1 MDKRRLASCLDNNQQ
16 MVPRKTSSSAR
27 RAHCFDRNHSHSNC
41 RVCLDLFGDV
51 RRGWTYLRWTDQHLW
66 HGTLARK
73 APLEQGQSEQL
84 SRGGKMIIRNF
95 YDEKLAQASYL
106 VGCAVTGEAIV
117 IDPLRDIDQYLA
129 MATAQNLHIT
139 AVTETHIHAD
149 FLSGT
154 RELSAATGATM
165 YLSDEGDNQWKYAF
179 ADDPKA
185 VLMKDGFK
193 IEVGNLTLEA
203 VHTPGHTPEHMSFLL
218 VDHLASEVP
227 HSFFTGDFIFIG
239 DVGRPDLLE
248 RAANFIGTMEK
259 GARVLFNSIKKIEHL
274 PDSLLIWPAH
284 GAGSACGKSL
294 GGSPVSSLGYERRS
308 NWAFQ
313 IHNEDKF
320 VDEVLSGQ
328 PEPPYYFKEMKRL
341 NKIGPT
347 VLGHMPKVD
356 RVTTAK
362 GPLVDVRSAET
373 IRGNYYDK
381 SLVIPSGK
389 GLTNWAGWLLK
400 YDEPVTLIAD
410 SRAQADQAARDMAT
424 IGLDV
429 VTAWIS
435 PNDLDPSGFRPFQT
449 TTCQVLDGTEMV
461 LDVRGINEY
470 KNVHLAS
477 SVHIP
482 LGYLRDRLS
491 ELPRDQKIVVHC
503 ASGGRSPIAVS
514 ILKQAGFENVFEIS
528 GGIADISLRC
538 PTNVVTA

>member
-1 MDKRRLASCLDNNQQ
+1 
-16 MVPRKTSSSAR
+16 
-27 RAHCFDRNHSHSNC
+27 
-41 RVCLDLFGDV
+41 
-51 RRGWTYLRWTDQHLW
+51 
-66 HGTLARK
+66 
-73 APLEQGQSEQL
+73 
-84 SRGGKMIIRNF
+84 
-95 YDEKLAQASYL
+95 
-106 VGCAVTGEAIV
+106 
-117 IDPLRDIDQYLA
+117 
-129 MATAQNLHIT
+129 
-139 AVTETHIHAD
+139 
-149 FLSGT
+149 
-154 RELSAATGATM
+154 
-165 YLSDEGDNQWKYAF
+165 
-179 ADDPKA
+179 
-185 VLMKDGFK
+185 
-193 IEVGNLTLEA
+193 
-203 VHTPGHTPEHMSFLL
+203 MSFLL
-218 VDHLASEVP
+218 VDHPASEMP

-259 GARVLFNSIKKIEHL
+259 GARVLFNSLKKIEHL

-328 PEPPYYFKEMKRL
+328 PEPPFYFKEMKRL
-341 NKIGPT
+341 NKVGPAI
-347 VLGHMPKVD
+347 LGHMPKVD
-356 RVTTAK
+356 RVTTAT

-373 IRGNYYDK
+373 VRGNYYDK

-410 SRAQADQAARDMAT
+410 SQAQADQAARDMAT

-429 VTAWIS
+429 VEAWIS
-435 PNDLDPSGFRPFQT
+435 PKDLDPSGFRPFQT

-470 KNVHLAS
+470 KTVHLAS

-482 LGYLRDRLS
+482 LGYLRDRLN

-514 ILKQAGFENVFEIS
+514 ILKQAGFENVYEIA

>member
-1 MDKRRLASCLDNNQQ
+1 M
-16 MVPRKTSSSAR
+16 
-27 RAHCFDRNHSHSNC
+27 
-41 RVCLDLFGDV
+41 
-51 RRGWTYLRWTDQHLW
+51 
-66 HGTLARK
+66 
-73 APLEQGQSEQL
+73 EQGKQCL
-84 SRGGKMIIRNF
+84 PDTCGGDKVIIRNF

-117 IDPLRDIDQYLA
+117 IDPLRDIDQYLE
-129 MATAQNLHIT
+129 MATAQGLHIT
-139 AVTETHIHAD
+139 GVTETHIHAD

-165 YLSDEGDNQWKYAF
+165 YLSDEGDDLWKYAF
-179 ADDPKA
+179 ADDPK
-185 VLMKDGFK
+185 VILMKDRYK
-193 IEVGNLTLEA
+193 IKIGNLSLEA
-203 VHTPGHTPEHMSFLL
+203 IHTPGHTPEHMSFLL
-218 VDHLASEVP
+218 VDHPASEIP
-227 HSFFTGDFIFIG
+227 HSFFTGDFIFLG

-259 GARVLFNSIKKIEHL
+259 GARILFNSLKRLDHL

-294 GGSPVSSLGYERRS
+294 GGSPVSSLGYERKA

-313 IHNEDKF
+313 IRDENKF

-328 PEPPYYFKEMKRL
+328 PEPPFYFKEMKRL
-341 NKIGPT
+341 NKVGPT

-356 RVTTAK
+356 RVTNSRTS
-362 GPLVDVRSAET
+362 LVDVRGAET
-373 IRGNYYDK
+373 VRGSYYEN

-410 SRAQADQAARDMAT
+410 SQAQADQAARDMAT

-429 VTAWIS
+429 VEAWIS
-435 PNDLDPSGFRPFQT
+435 PSDLDQSKFTPFES
-449 TTCQVLDGTEMV
+449 TTCQELNGTELV

-470 KNVHLAS
+470 NNVHLVS
-477 SVHIP
+477 SRHIP
-482 LGYLRDRLS
+482 LGYLKGRID
-491 ELPRDQKIVVHC
+491 ELPREQTIVVHC

-514 ILKQAGFENVFEIS
+514 ILKQAGFKQVVEIA

-538 PTNVVTA
+538 PSNVVTA